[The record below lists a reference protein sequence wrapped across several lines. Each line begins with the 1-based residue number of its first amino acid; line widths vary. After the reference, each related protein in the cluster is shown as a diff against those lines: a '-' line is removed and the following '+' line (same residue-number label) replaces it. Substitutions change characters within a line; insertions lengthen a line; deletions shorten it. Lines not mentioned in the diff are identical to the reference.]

1 MKRILMA
8 VGFLTVV
15 ALLNAGTNEN
25 KNIMPIIDEMVG
37 DVSDCDTIVVYGGYN
52 VHIVK
57 NNSLSIHAGLNL
69 FGDDVKKS
77 MGNDILNR
85 LETELLEICLDK
97 DCEDV
102 SVKVVL
108 GNLMSFKNISPE
120 TSYSITNS
128 SSRDLSV
135 EWETESGS
143 VKVSMPLN
151 YQTVKGGSRSDIEKT
166 FISNVKK
173 NEKRRSKAF
182 FDLERA
188 EPYGDDKYI
197 IPGHSYQ
204 SKDIT
209 RNVFLTT
216 DSVVN
221 LIWDSN
227 FPLESIANMFIC
239 PNDNYGDIELN
250 ITVLKHEYGEQEK
263 FSVQLE
269 KFLAYCEEEGCIPF
283 WGVER
288 FQDGKIEGALFL
300 YNQGQGYDHVLKI
313 NCMPQ
318 EVIEGNGVIT
328 ARASLF
334 VPTNNVNNLFQ
345 PYIKKTDKEKI
356 RYDYE

>member
-1 MKRILMA
+1 
-8 VGFLTVV
+8 
-15 ALLNAGTNEN
+15 
-25 KNIMPIIDEMVG
+25 
-37 DVSDCDTIVVYGGYN
+37 
-52 VHIVK
+52 
-57 NNSLSIHAGLNL
+57 
-69 FGDDVKKS
+69 

-85 LETELLEICLDK
+85 LETELLKICLDK
-97 DCEDV
+97 DCENA

-135 EWETESGS
+135 EWETESGA

-182 FDLERA
+182 FDLETA

-250 ITVLKHEYGEQEK
+250 ITVLKHEYGEQENSRYSWK
-263 FSVQLE
+263 NSLPTVRKKAVSHFGVWKDSKMEKLRVRFS
-269 KFLAYCEEEGCIPF
+269 CIIK
-283 WGVER
+283 
-288 FQDGKIEGALFL
+288 GK
-300 YNQGQGYDHVLKI
+300 DMTM
-313 NCMPQ
+313 C
-318 EVIEGNGVIT
+318 
-328 ARASLF
+328 
-334 VPTNNVNNLFQ
+334 
-345 PYIKKTDKEKI
+345 
-356 RYDYE
+356 